1 VGVEP
6 VESMSMGR
14 VLELAR
20 ELGNGRV
27 VVKLDIEGAECDGV
41 QGTAAEA
48 WNSVYELFV
57 EHHAF
62 APCTVDTL
70 VRHLEGPALPLHDV
84 RVGDVLHFKRARR
97 ARSRSAHGGTR

>member
-1 VGVEP
+1 MGVEP